1 MQLLRK
7 VFNQSQDRFTELLS
21 GAEIA
26 QAEEYE
32 LKGWV
37 VLRRTKMSKGR
48 ETYGQQTVYAQ
59 ITDTGRRALEGAT
72 ALAWKRPRRAAVI
85 PAGCPR

>member
-1 MQLLRK
+1 MRRSPNLCEQPDDGQVDK
-7 VFNQSQDRFTELLS
+7 PSIYS
-21 GAEIA
+21 EIA

-37 VLRRTKMSKGR
+37 VLRRTKVSKGR

-59 ITDTGRRALEGAT
+59 ITDAGRRALEET
-72 ALAWKRPRRAAVI
+72 AA
-85 PAGCPR
+85 

>member
-7 VFNQSQDRFTELLS
+7 IFDQSPLRITELRS
-21 GAEIA
+21 SAEIA

-37 VLRRTKMSKGR
+37 VLRRTKNSKGR
-48 ETYGQQTVYAQ
+48 
-59 ITDTGRRALEGAT
+59 DT
-72 ALAWKRPRRAAVI
+72 
-85 PAGCPR
+85 